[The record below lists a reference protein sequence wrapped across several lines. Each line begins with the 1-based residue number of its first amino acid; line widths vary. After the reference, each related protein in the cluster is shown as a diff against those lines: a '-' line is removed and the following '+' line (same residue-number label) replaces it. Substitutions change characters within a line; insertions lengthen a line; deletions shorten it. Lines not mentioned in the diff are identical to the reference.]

1 MLLKAE
7 FVTAPNAAP
16 FLYWNSEPDPAGVPP
31 LPQPVHEFTVRAPM
45 FPVVAKRLVDEAVVA
60 KKLVVVALVPVALV
74 NVKAWSVVEPVWRA
88 VENEDN
94 PETES
99 VPRVPSEVR
108 EEAVTPAAR
117 VLPVRLR
124 AETDPAE
131 PVTFPVRFP
140 EAEVKKRLV
149 VEAVVAKKL
158 VVVALVVV
166 LLVTMMS
173 VRPLRVERLLRV
185 VVAARAVSNRA
196 WV

>member
-1 MLLKAE
+1 MPPP
-7 FVTAPNAAP
+7 APASVPQVNCPVASSQRSLEEASAHADNPAP
-16 FLYWNSEPDPAGVPP
+16 VNLPA
-31 LPQPVHEFTVRAPM
+31 M
-45 FPVVAKRLVDEAVVA
+45 FWF
-60 KKLVVVALVPVALV
+60 VVVAFVPVEFVIVTVARL
-74 NVKAWSVVEPVWRA
+74 ER
-88 VENEDN
+88 
-94 PETES
+94 PET
-99 VPRVPSEVR
+99 VRLARVPTEVR
-108 EEAVTPAAR
+108 DDETTFEAR
-117 VLPVRLR
+117 VVPVI
-124 AETDPAE
+124 AVPETDPAE